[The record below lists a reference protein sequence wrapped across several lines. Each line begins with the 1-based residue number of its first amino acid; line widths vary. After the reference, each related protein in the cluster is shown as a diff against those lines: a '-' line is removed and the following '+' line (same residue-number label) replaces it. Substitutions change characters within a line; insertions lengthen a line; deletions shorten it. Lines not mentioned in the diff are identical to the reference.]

1 MAPSVHSSR
10 PQSPA
15 NTHNPHR
22 HSPSG
27 AGKTTLLNLLTGNAG
42 GRIEGAVE
50 VNGRPLKEVA
60 SRFKKLSTTV
70 PQVRIEWL
78 VVWSGSILVWS
89 ELALTHHP
97 DPPTQELTN
106 PQHKPQ
112 RQDDTLLSS
121 LTPRETLTF
130 AARLRLPMS
139 LTGAEK
145 RQRVAMYVFFVV
157 FVAV

>member
-1 MAPSVHSSR
+1 MRSGFSFFTFQP
-10 PQSPA
+10 PYQPD
-15 NTHNPHR
+15 THR
-22 HSPSG
+22 PSG

-70 PQVRIEWL
+70 PQ
-78 VVWSGSILVWS
+78 
-89 ELALTHHP
+89 
-97 DPPTQELTN
+97 
-106 PQHKPQ
+106 
-112 RQDDTLLSS
+112 DDTLLSS

-130 AARLRLPMS
+130 AARLRLPMA

-145 RQRVAMYVFFVV
+145 RQRVAM
-157 FVAV
+157 